1 MEGSVLN
8 PDDLTYTAEHEW
20 LRAGGDAQLRIGIT
34 DYAQEALGDIVFV
47 TLPAVG
53 DTFEAGQALGE
64 VESTKSVSDVYAPVA
79 GTVAAVNPALDSNP
93 ELVNADP
100 YGEGWLVELS
110 VSPDVAGLTGPGLL
124 DRAAYEQ
131 LLP

>member
-1 MEGSVLN
+1 M
-8 PDDLTYTAEHEW
+8 
-20 LRAGGDAQLRIGIT
+20 
-34 DYAQEALGDIVFV
+34 

-53 DTFEAGQALGE
+53 DAFEAGQALGE

-93 ELVNADP
+93 ELVNSDP
-100 YGEGWLVELS
+100 YGEGWLVELT
-110 VSPDVAGLTGPGLL
+110 VAEDVAGLSGPGLL
-124 DRAAYEQ
+124 DKAAYEE

>member
-20 LRAGGDAQLRIGIT
+20 LRGAAAQVRIGIT

-53 DTFEAGQALGE
+53 DSFTAGQALGE

-93 ELVNADP
+93 ELVNSDP
-100 YGEGWLVELS
+100 YGEGWLVELT
-110 VSPDVAGLTGPGLL
+110 VAPDVAALTGPGLL